1 MSDDLRARL
10 DEWDALS
17 EAASP
22 GPWQYLRRGSWGGAS
37 AVATSTG
44 HPLAFVGDPDVTGVD
59 QDAAFIAA
67 SRTALP
73 AASAALRTVLDLHR
87 PYDAG
92 FGPCCAGC
100 ESVPVYKVWP
110 CATVRRITAAL
121 TQEP

>member
-17 EAASP
+17 EAAN
-22 GPWQYLRRGSWGGAS
+22 GST
-37 AVATSTG
+37 AT
-44 HPLAFVGDPDVTGVD
+44 D
-59 QDAAFIAA
+59 
-67 SRTALP
+67 
-73 AASAALRTVLDLHR
+73 AALRAVLDLHR

-110 CATVRRITAAL
+110 CSTVRRITASL
-121 TQEP
+121 TEAP